1 MNEHSPPQYP
11 QSGPAGGHPDLL
23 EKQKTEWQ
31 HAVLAAQLL
40 AVNPQGLR
48 GIHMV
53 AAPSPART
61 RWAETTLALLNP
73 KKVHTVSHSFDIAH
87 LHSRTDLLTTLAEG
101 RTVKVDGL
109 LDKLSGTVVLMPQ
122 ASLLLPPLR
131 RAMATALDNAVDF
144 TALAIDEADDGE
156 EGLSASLDDRLGLSV
171 ALSGQCLET
180 WTASLDPPDIV
191 KKARKTLKKVVISDR
206 DMEFA
211 SILAL
216 QFGIYSMR
224 MPYFTVQAA
233 RAHAA
238 LNGRRKLEKADFTAA
253 VALTLLPRATRMPS
267 SDQEEANEPE
277 APEEQQ
283 QQEAEEN
290 TQPID
295 LNPADIDQIVEAAQA
310 MFAQDFDPIAKQQK
324 MSRASQGRASR
335 GVKNKR
341 VKHGRPVGVRRGRRD
356 EIRSLSMRD
365 TLIAAIGKQSIRRPM
380 LNNSVLDGHNRSGIR
395 ISLDDFRVLRRS
407 SPQRV
412 TTIFLVDASGSHAVG
427 RLNEAKGATLSM
439 LQTCYERRDRVAV
452 ISFGGYEAN
461 LSLAPTGAPAR
472 AAREMHLMP
481 SGGGTPLAAGLK
493 LAQKVAMQVRQDGD
507 TPFVVLLTDG
517 KANIALDGR
526 PGRPEAA
533 ADVKAMAQT
542 LFANGIESFFVDTG
556 PRSSDLCK
564 EIAGDL
570 NARYLHLHRVPQEV
584 LHQELKQAARGA
596 GKQVNLT

>member
-11 QSGPAGGHPDLL
+11 EAGPHAGQADLL

-40 AVNPQGLR
+40 AINPQGLR

-61 RWAETTLALLNP
+61 RWTETTLALLNP
-73 KKVHTVSHSFDIAH
+73 KKVHSVSHSFDIAH
-87 LHSRTDLLTTLAEG
+87 MHSRLDLLTTLAEG
-101 RTVKVDGL
+101 RTVQVDGL
-109 LDKLSGTVVLMPQ
+109 LDQLSGTVVLMPQ

-131 RAMATALDNAVDF
+131 HALASALDGVADF
-144 TALAIDEADDGE
+144 TALAIDEADESE

-180 WTASLDPPDIV
+180 WTAPLDSPDVV
-191 KKARKTLKKVVISDR
+191 KKARKTLKKVATSER

-216 QFGIYSMR
+216 QFGVYSMR
-224 MPYFTVQAA
+224 MPCFTVQAA

-238 LNGRRKLEKADFTAA
+238 LNGRRKLEEEDFTVA

-267 SDQEEANEPE
+267 NEQEQEEANEPE
-277 APEEQQ
+277 APEQQ
-283 QQEAEEN
+283 QDAEEN

-295 LNPADIDQIVEAAQA
+295 LDPADIDQIVEAAQA
-310 MFAQDFDPIAKQQK
+310 MFAQDFDPVAKQQT
-324 MSRASQGRASR
+324 MSRASQGRMSR
-335 GVKNKR
+335 GIKNKR

-356 EIRSLSMRD
+356 EIRTLSMRD
-365 TLIAAIGKQSIRRPM
+365 TLIAAIGKQSIRRSMVPGSM
-380 LNNSVLDGHNRSGIR
+380 LDGPDRRGIR

-517 KANIALDGR
+517 KANIALNGR

-542 LFANGIESFFVDTG
+542 LFASGIESFFVDTG

-564 EIAGDL
+564 AIADDL
-570 NARYLHLHRVPQEV
+570 NARYLHLHRVPQEL
-584 LHQELKQAARGA
+584 LHRELKQAARGA